1 MLVSG
6 NKDNFPQLSRVKQ
19 MDLLTAGLKTDPSD
33 EEECQQMTHVQFCW
47 AMFVYLNNVL
57 PLAVGRY
64 LRHSA
69 YS

>member
-1 MLVSG
+1 
-6 NKDNFPQLSRVKQ
+6 